1 MNSKYKGSFPHR
13 NGFSKNEIG
22 NEFLI
27 MRFMVILLHD
37 FHTIRS
43 KVIVIIDP
51 YFYLEHGG
59 TLQFLLNKMG
69 GN

>member
-1 MNSKYKGSFPHR
+1 MNSKYKESFPNR
-13 NGFSKNEIG
+13 NGFLKNEIG

-27 MRFMVILLHD
+27 MRFIVIILHD
-37 FHTIRS
+37 FHTISS

-51 YFYLEHGG
+51 YFYLKQGG